1 MLYIIYNFTLMEIKR
16 KNKKNTSAIT
26 DDLNLDNGLNVKL
39 KTLDIN
45 KPNVVEISIDLFA
58 IQKEQ
63 QDVEDYEKSISII
76 RRKYKSACMAYINTN
91 GDIFQNRF
99 ISDFNFTSSN
109 LKKDYNKHVTMSLYA
124 RQKKG
129 LDFNNLQLKIKDSL
143 KDTVAKINHDITVNG
158 FKCSKIK
165 L

>member
-1 MLYIIYNFTLMEIKR
+1 METKR

-26 DDLNLDNGLNVKL
+26 DDLNLDNGLSVKL

-45 KPNVVEISIDLFA
+45 NPNVVEISIDLFA
-58 IQKEQ
+58 IPKEQ
-63 QDVEDYEKSISII
+63 MDVEDYEKSISII
-76 RRKYKSACMAYINTN
+76 KRKYRSACMAYINAN
-91 GDIFQNRF
+91 GGIFQNRF

-109 LKKDYNKHVTMSLYA
+109 LKKDYNMSLYA
-124 RQKKG
+124 RQKNG
-129 LDFNNLQLKIKDSL
+129 LDFSQLQLKIKDSL
-143 KDTVAKINHDITVNG
+143 KDTISKINHDITVNG

>member
-1 MLYIIYNFTLMEIKR
+1 METKR

-58 IQKEQ
+58 IPKEQ
-63 QDVEDYEKSISII
+63 MDVEDYEKSISII
-76 RRKYKSACMAYINTN
+76 KRKYRSACMAYINAN
-91 GDIFQNRF
+91 GGIFQNRF

-109 LKKDYNKHVTMSLYA
+109 LKKDYNKLA
-124 RQKKG
+124 RSEQWAA
-129 LDFNNLQLKIKDSL
+129 N
-143 KDTVAKINHDITVNG
+143 V
-158 FKCSKIK
+158 
-165 L
+165 

>member
-1 MLYIIYNFTLMEIKR
+1 METNR

-26 DDLNLDNGLNVKL
+26 DDLNLDNGLSVKL

-58 IQKEQ
+58 IPKEQ
-63 QDVEDYEKSISII
+63 MDVEDYEKSISII
-76 RRKYKSACMAYINTN
+76 KRKYRSACMAYINAN
-91 GDIFQNRF
+91 GGIFQNRF

-124 RQKKG
+124 RQKNG
-129 LDFNNLQLKIKDSL
+129 LDFSQLQLKIKDSL
-143 KDTVAKINHDITVNG
+143 KDTISKISQDITANG

>member
-1 MLYIIYNFTLMEIKR
+1 METKR

-26 DDLNLDNGLNVKL
+26 DDLNLDNGLSVKL

-58 IQKEQ
+58 IPKEQ
-63 QDVEDYEKSISII
+63 MDVEDYEKSISII
-76 RRKYKSACMAYINTN
+76 KRKYRSACMAYINAN
-91 GDIFQNRF
+91 GGIFQNRF

-109 LKKDYNKHVTMSLYA
+109 LNKDYINHVTMSLYA
-124 RQKKG
+124 RQKNG
-129 LDFNNLQLKIKDSL
+129 LDFSQLQLKIKDSL
-143 KDTVAKINHDITVNG
+143 KDTVAIISQDITANG